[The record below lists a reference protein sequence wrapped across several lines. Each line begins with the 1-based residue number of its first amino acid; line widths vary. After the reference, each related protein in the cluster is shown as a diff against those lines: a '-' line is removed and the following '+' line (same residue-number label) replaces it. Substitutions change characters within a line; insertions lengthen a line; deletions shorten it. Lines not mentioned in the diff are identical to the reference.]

1 MAPMDQLQ
9 GQGFWVEGISLKIS
23 QGTHP
28 SLCHPI
34 TPFTFPFSISGTP
47 GAALLKLEP
56 PETTSA
62 VQIFH
67 GSLQTLDWKPGGKA
81 PGCAAGPGVQGRT
94 GALKHNE

>member
-1 MAPMDQLQ
+1 MTPIDQLQ

-28 SLCHPI
+28 YLCHPT

-56 PETTSA
+56 PGTSSA
-62 VQIFH
+62 VKIFH
-67 GSLQTLDWKPGGKA
+67 WSLQGLYWKTGGKA
-81 PGCAAGPGVQGRT
+81 PGCAAGPGVQGE
-94 GALKHNE
+94 LEP